1 MASLYQEIARVN
13 QMIPKNPPCYHCR
26 MAPPRRA
33 PGSKTW
39 LAVAVL
45 AILMLSPCLGL
56 GGGVAYLLAYRD
68 GAFSRWRSLGSPP
81 APATALY
88 AGDTTVIYAAAA
100 DGNVYSCPPTSQ
112 ARDACWTLAAG
123 PYAVDPRADY
133 EHSVIPGDPP
143 PPPQTPVDV
152 LYVSR
157 FYAEMAV
164 EARYALLPDGTVWV
178 WFHESAGYL
187 SLLVL
192 LGAPVLGLLLGLAL
206 ALILLLAQG
215 VRRRPAPA

>member
-1 MASLYQEIARVN
+1 MTAPARAT
-13 QMIPKNPPCYHCR
+13 R
-26 MAPPRRA
+26 
-33 PGSKTW
+33 SKAW

-45 AILMLSPCLGL
+45 LILVLSPCLGL
-56 GGGVAYLLAYRD
+56 GGGVAYLAAHRD
-68 GAFSRWRSLGSPP
+68 GAFARWRSLGSPP
-81 APATALY
+81 GGAASLV

-100 DGNVYSCPPTSQ
+100 GGAVYSCPPTSQ
-112 ARDACWTLAAG
+112 ARDACWSLAAE
-123 PYAVDPRADY
+123 PYTVDSRADY
-133 EHSVIPGDPP
+133 EHSVISGEPP

-178 WFHESAGYL
+178 WFHESGSYL

-192 LGAPVLGLLLGLAL
+192 MGAPVLGFVLGVVLAIVLL
-206 ALILLLAQG
+206 IVQG
-215 VRRRPAPA
+215 VRRRPTPAA

>member
-1 MASLYQEIARVN
+1 MTVS
-13 QMIPKNPPCYHCR
+13 P
-26 MAPPRRA
+26 RA

-45 AILMLSPCLGL
+45 LILVLSPCVGL
-56 GGGVAYLLAYRD
+56 GGGVAYLLAYRE

-88 AGDTTVIYAAAA
+88 AGDTAVIYAAAA
-100 DGNVYSCPPTSQ
+100 DGNVYTCPPTSQ
-112 ARDACWTLAAG
+112 ARDACWTLAAP
-123 PYAVDPRADY
+123 PYTVDTRADY
-133 EHSVIPGDPP
+133 EHSVISGDPP
-143 PPPQTPVDV
+143 PPPEAPVDV

-178 WFHESAGYL
+178 WYFESAGYL

-192 LGAPVLGLLLGLAL
+192 LGSPVLGFGLGFVLAV
-206 ALILLLAQG
+206 ILLLAQG
-215 VRRRPAPA
+215 ARRPAPA

>member
-1 MASLYQEIARVN
+1 MTASS
-13 QMIPKNPPCYHCR
+13 
-26 MAPPRRA
+26 RA

-39 LAVAVL
+39 LAVAVV
-45 AILMLSPCLGL
+45 AILVLSPCVGL
-56 GGGVAYLLAYRD
+56 SGGVAYLLAYRE
-68 GAFSRWRSLGSPP
+68 GTFSRWRSLGSPP
-81 APATALY
+81 APAMALY

-112 ARDACWTLAAG
+112 AREACWTPAAP
-123 PYAVDPRADY
+123 PYTVDSRADY
-133 EHSVIPGDPP
+133 EHSVISGDPP
-143 PPPQTPVDV
+143 PPPETPVDV

-157 FYAEMAV
+157 FYAELAV

-178 WFHESAGYL
+178 WYHESAGYL

-192 LGAPVLGLLLGLAL
+192 LGSPVLGFGLGFVLAV
-206 ALILLLAQG
+206 ILLLAQG